1 MLSSLLASISRL
13 SDLGMLGEVIGP
25 IRRHPREESRLHSWT
40 IGESKVHVCRIF
52 GLVVLI
58 HSHGRV
64 NSFLNNKE
72 RANALDISQL
82 YYQIHLQFPAFARSI
97 KRCFSSS

>member
-1 MLSSLLASISRL
+1 MSSLLASISRL

-25 IRRHPREESRLHSWT
+25 IGRHSREESRLHSWT

-64 NSFLNNKE
+64 NSFLKNKE
-72 RANALDISQL
+72 RANALDIRL
-82 YYQIHLQFPAFARSI
+82 SI
-97 KRCFSSS
+97 FLTNSLTISCICSFI